1 VAKSLR
7 RDDGS
12 GQAANPGAAREG
24 LRFPRLAGQSLSDPI
39 KQRPTAP
46 TADRSKTPAIWTE
59 LRKEGLTPGGPLQKP
74 GNLTLGDV
82 GLLTDAAPTSVDERP
97 GFGRFEDSKRQ
108 CRSSAAGVAARS
120 GVYVASAL
128 SGSCQI
134 AVFLSLACAK
144 LNSC

>member
-1 VAKSLR
+1 MDPVRPQIREQPARDCASL
-7 RDDGS
+7 DWP
-12 GQAANPGAAREG
+12 ANPYQT
-24 LRFPRLAGQSLSDPI
+24 LI